1 MDPIVAILAGG
12 RSSRMGAPKPGLPL
26 GGRPLI
32 SYPLDAARAAGLEPI
47 VVAKPGSELP
57 PLDCRVLLEPAE
69 PAHPLCGLIVALRE
83 ARPAAVVAIAAD
95 MPFVTA
101 ELIGR
106 LAAQPSSA
114 AVEAGGRVQPL
125 LARYEAAAL
134 PPLETALAAGESMT
148 AALDGLAPRLLAE
161 SELHRFGDPALLCL
175 NVNTPDE
182 LARAEELL
190 DAMPVPE
197 DRPR

>member
-12 RSSRMGAPKPGLPL
+12 RSSRMGAPKQGLPL
-26 GGRPLI
+26 GGWPLI

-69 PAHPLCGLIVALRE
+69 PAHPLCGLIAALHE
-83 ARPAAVVAIAAD
+83 ARPAPVVAIAAD

-101 ELIGR
+101 ELIGW

-114 AVEAGGRVQPL
+114 AVEAEGRPQPL
-125 LARYEAAAL
+125 LARYDAAAL
-134 PPLETALAAGESMT
+134 VPLEAALATGESLT
-148 AALDGLAPRLLAE
+148 AALRGLAPRLLRE
-161 SELHRFGDPALLCL
+161 PELRRFGDPGLLCF
-175 NVNTPDE
+175 NVNAPED
-182 LARAEELL
+182 LARAEEIVR
-190 DAMPVPE
+190 ACRPV
-197 DRPR
+197 